1 MELRHLRYFAAVA
14 ELLSF
19 RRAAERLHVSQPT
32 LTRQIRDLE
41 EELKVRL
48 LERNRR
54 REVTLTAAGRSFL
67 ADARQALATVTAAKG
82 RAAAAARGE
91 RDRLNVATIAA
102 LSAGFLPSC
111 LRAFR
116 AEFPRVEV
124 CLFEMERTEQLA
136 ALREGRIH
144 LGLFPCLGAPL
155 DPGLDSLLVWSCPM
169 VAVLPA
175 GHALAEKSKDRGHGM
190 DIRSLMDEVLIILS
204 PEGSPG
210 YVERLDQIRAA
221 ADFHPASVRPADG
234 VENVLGMV
242 AAGYGVTVLPEVLVT
257 ASAPLCVAKRLRAP
271 VAPLE
276 LKLLWRRDALTKAVQ
291 SFLAVAKRHS
301 EESHEETRRP
311 SGSLHDPQN
320 RRSRRAAK
328 R

>member
-32 LTRQIRDLE
+32 LTRQIQSLE
-41 EELKVRL
+41 AELTLRL

-67 ADARQALATVTAAKG
+67 ADARQVLATVTAAQG
-82 RAAAAARGE
+82 RALAAQRGE

-102 LSAGFLPSC
+102 LSASFLPGC

-116 AEFPRVEV
+116 ARFPKIEV
-124 CLFEMERTEQLA
+124 CLFEMGRTEQLA

-144 LGLFPCLGAPL
+144 LGIFPSLGAPL
-155 DPGLDSLLVWSCPM
+155 EPGLDSLAVWSCPM

-175 GHALAEKSKDRGHGM
+175 GHALAKKSPRSKGM
-190 DIRSLMDEVLIILS
+190 DIRALSGEVLIILS
-204 PEGSPG
+204 PEGSLG
-210 YVERLDQIRAA
+210 YTERLDQIRVASG
-221 ADFHPASVRPADG
+221 FHPASVRPVDGAD
-234 VENVLGMV
+234 NVLGMV
-242 AAGYGVTVLPEVLVT
+242 AAGYGVAVLPKVLVT
-257 ASAPLCVAKRLRAP
+257 DSALLCVTKPLRAP

-276 LKLLWRRDALTKAVQ
+276 LKLLWRREALTEAMR
-291 SFLAVAKRHS
+291 SFLAVVT
-301 EESHEETRRP
+301 ESPKT
-311 SGSLHDPQN
+311 
-320 RRSRRAAK
+320 SRD
-328 R
+328 